1 MCIVSK
7 RNMMAFVRDIFIF
20 SHFQMFYSIKFG
32 HYNKLIFI
40 TYFTNLEVYE
50 ETDDKNINKSMWS

>member
-1 MCIVSK
+1 
-7 RNMMAFVRDIFIF
+7 MMAFVRDIFIF